1 MTASEVQNLGTG
13 LASLMSVVQ
22 LGAAVM
28 LYDSLSKAI
37 ADQNTI
43 SLAHLRQAF
52 FNHIK
57 SCMRMPAGGATAGG
71 SMQTGF
77 EMELVSA
84 MGIGLLMSGW
94 PNHEI
99 QNNGRRQSWE
109 LRTMEELSSHLK
121 LELQGW
127 GALQGKPMAIP
138 LGKETHGG
146 VLLAAPPFTVS
157 WGSRDDGTT
166 WLCCRFPLVL
176 WTEEDA
182 AILPPDTAGPAGP
195 ISFYIDP
202 IDQPGMFR
210 DLFKTWGRRVA
221 GELCCHGFPM
231 SKAVICR
238 PAALSD
244 AEPA

>member
-127 GALQGKPMAIP
+127 GALQGKGADGDPAGQGDAWRSTPRSPPLHGLLGLEGRRDDMAVLSLP
-138 LGKETHGG
+138 LGAMDGGGCSHSPSGHGG
-146 VLLAAPPFTVS
+146 A
-157 WGSRDDGTT
+157 SRAD
-166 WLCCRFPLVL
+166 L
-176 WTEEDA
+176 
-182 AILPPDTAGPAGP
+182 ILYRPDRPAGDVSRP
-195 ISFYIDP
+195 LQDVGSSSCGGAVLPRLPDVE
-202 IDQPGMFR
+202 GR
-210 DLFKTWGRRVA
+210 DFAPTRCTV
-221 GELCCHGFPM
+221 
-231 SKAVICR
+231 
-238 PAALSD
+238 
-244 AEPA
+244 